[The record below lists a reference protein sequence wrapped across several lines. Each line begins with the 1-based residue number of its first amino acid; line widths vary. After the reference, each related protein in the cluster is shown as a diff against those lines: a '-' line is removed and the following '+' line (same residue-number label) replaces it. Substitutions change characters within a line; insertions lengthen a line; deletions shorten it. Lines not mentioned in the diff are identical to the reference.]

1 MGLDEVIDMKVRV
14 ACRDENREAVIQAVN
29 QGNLELDE
37 HAEYVILEAAR
48 VPSTFLT
55 VKERGEFVRIPMKDV
70 LYLESLHKDVIVHTQ
85 DGCMNAL
92 DTLSNL
98 ELLLSEKGFLRVH
111 KSYIVQIDKIKRI
124 RVSLNTKFL
133 LVMENLDT
141 VEVSR
146 TYYYRFKERL
156 GI

>member
-1 MGLDEVIDMKVRV
+1 MKVRV

-29 QGNLELDE
+29 RGDLKLSEEAD
-37 HAEYVILEAAR
+37 YIILEAAR
-48 VPSTFLT
+48 VPSAFLT
-55 VKERGEFVRIPMKDV
+55 VRERGEFVRVPVKDI
-70 LYLESLHKDVIVHTQ
+70 LYLESLHKDVIVHSR

-92 DTLSNL
+92 DTLSHL
-98 ELLLSEKGFLRVH
+98 ELMLSELGFIRVH
-111 KSYIVQIDKIKRI
+111 KSYLVQIDKIKRI

-146 TYYYRFKERL
+146 TYYYRFKEVL